1 MSGIIQNAA
10 DNPEMK
16 PCWHS
21 LILRKVAAHC
31 TDEETEAQTGNDFSS
46 SCISGEKVQLPLCCH
61 RSVCKD
67 FEQCLTL
74 QSVTNSSAIRQV
86 FFRVSNVTH
95 TLQCML
101 MWLPSS
107 LKGSLGDV
115 ACLGAAAMS
124 LILNSFQEWRKDS
137 KCKRWSFG
145 WEDHR

>member
-1 MSGIIQNAA
+1 MYFTFILKFYNVC
-10 DNPEMK
+10 NK
-16 PCWHS
+16 
-21 LILRKVAAHC
+21 LICHQ
-31 TDEETEAQTGNDFSS
+31 TE
-46 SCISGEKVQLPLCCH
+46 
-61 RSVCKD
+61 
-67 FEQCLTL
+67 
-74 QSVTNSSAIRQV
+74 V
-86 FFRVSNVTH
+86 FFRVSSVTH
-95 TLQCML
+95 TLQCVL

>member
-1 MSGIIQNAA
+1 MSMVINAGTL
-10 DNPEMK
+10 
-16 PCWHS
+16 S
-21 LILRKVAAHC
+21 
-31 TDEETEAQTGNDFSS
+31 NDGRASNNAFSRLVPQPPAPITRSVGCLVSS